1 MYSKFEK
8 VYLNIIKEDAK
19 HSSKRHLIKEERMS
33 EERQKE
39 LYELALNLF
48 ENYKWNDEEAK
59 EEFQADYPHLRRDYI
74 DDYSKYPVTDE
85 EFTKDFTETMDYY
98 NNHQYLE
105 ESKKVDKRK
114 KVIKESV
121 RRHVR
126 RIRK

>member
-59 EEFQADYPHLRRDYI
+59 EEFQADY
-74 DDYSKYPVTDE
+74 
-85 EFTKDFTETMDYY
+85 
-98 NNHQYLE
+98 
-105 ESKKVDKRK
+105 
-114 KVIKESV
+114 
-121 RRHVR
+121 
-126 RIRK
+126 

>member
-8 VYLNIIKEDAK
+8 VYLNIIKE
-19 HSSKRHLIKEERMS
+19 ERMS
-33 EERQKE
+33 EEREKE

-59 EEFQADYPHLRRDYI
+59 EEFQKDYPHLRRDYI
-74 DDYSKYPVTDE
+74 DDYSNYSITDE
-85 EFTKDFTETMDYY
+85 EFTKEFTKTMDYY

-114 KVIKESV
+114 KVIKESAKRPV
-121 RRHVR
+121 RRHVK